1 MAQPETTDKLTYK
14 EYQAILDVL
23 NVYDPNDIK
32 HVYPEMGEPAFLKD
46 VKSAWDKVHSI
57 VNLTPEKYRK

>member
-1 MAQPETTDKLTYK
+1 MTDKLTYK
-14 EYQAILDVL
+14 EYQAIFDVL

-32 HVYPEMGEPAFLKD
+32 HVYPEMGEAGFLKD

-57 VNLTPEKYRK
+57 VNLTPERNRK

>member
-1 MAQPETTDKLTYK
+1 METDKLTYK
-14 EYQAILDVL
+14 EYQAIFDVL

-32 HVYPEMGEPAFLKD
+32 HIYPEMGNLSFLKD

-57 VNLTPEKYRK
+57 ITKTPERHQK